1 MGCMVCLP
9 LVSIMSGMR
18 RHADA
23 DGNVIAH
30 VNEKTMSHKY
40 NLIIQGDDV
49 ATPHLKTLYSLARAS
64 GIERIAD
71 QAFRLPEAD
80 PTTRDAVAQLC
91 ETAQLDYAFV
101 PAGRKLADFKLIAMD
116 MDSTVITIECL
127 DEIADFVGKKAEVS
141 AITEAAMRGEIT
153 DWKES
158 FRRRVALLAGLD
170 HTAMQRVYDER
181 LKLTP
186 GAEQLIAAAR
196 KAGIKLVLVSGGFT
210 FFTERLKTR
219 LGLDY
224 AFSNT
229 VEITDGKFTGQVL
242 GDLVDGEAK
251 AQHVTR
257 VMRELG
263 IAKEQAIAI
272 GDGANDL
279 RMMGEVG
286 VGIAFHAKPVVRAQA
301 TYALSHVGLDGVV
314 NLFAG

>member
-1 MGCMVCLP
+1 MTP
-9 LVSIMSGMR
+9 
-18 RHADA
+18 
-23 DGNVIAH
+23 
-30 VNEKTMSHKY
+30 Y
-40 NLIIQGDDV
+40 NLIVQGEDV
-49 ATPHLKTLYSLARAS
+49 STPDLKSLYAIAEAS
-64 GIERIAD
+64 AIERVAD
-71 QAFRLPEAD
+71 QAFRLPNANPDSKNEVALRCEA
-80 PTTRDAVAQLC
+80 
-91 ETAQLDYAFV
+91 AQLDYAFV
-101 PAGRKLADFKLIAMD
+101 PAGRKLGDFKLIAMD

-170 HTAMQRVYDER
+170 QTAMQRVYDER

-186 GAEQLIAAAR
+186 GAEQLIAAAK

-210 FFTERLKTR
+210 FFTSRLKTR
-219 LGLDY
+219 LGFDY
-224 AFSNT
+224 EFSNT
-229 VEITDGKFTGQVL
+229 IEIVDGKFTGQVL

-251 AQHVTR
+251 ALHVMR
-257 VMRELG
+257 VMRDLG

-286 VGIAFHAKPVVRAQA
+286 VGVAFHAKPIVRAQA
-301 TYALSHVGLDGVV
+301 TYALSHRGLDGVV
-314 NLFAG
+314 NLFAA

>member
-1 MGCMVCLP
+1 MT
-9 LVSIMSGMR
+9 
-18 RHADA
+18 A
-23 DGNVIAH
+23 
-30 VNEKTMSHKY
+30 Y
-40 NLIIQGDDV
+40 NLIVQGEDV
-49 ATPHLKTLYSLARAS
+49 STPDLKSLYALAEAS
-64 GIERIAD
+64 AIERVAD
-71 QAFRLPEAD
+71 QAFRLPNAD
-80 PTTRDAVAQLC
+80 PDKKGEVAAHCDAAS
-91 ETAQLDYAFV
+91 LDYAFV
-101 PAGRKLADFKLIAMD
+101 PAGRKLSDFKLIAMD

-170 HTAMQRVYDER
+170 QTAMQRVYDER

-186 GAEQLIAAAR
+186 GAEQLIAAA
-196 KAGIKLVLVSGGFT
+196 KKSGIKLVLVSGGFT
-210 FFTERLKTR
+210 FFTSRLKAR
-219 LGLDY
+219 LGFDY
-224 AFSNT
+224 EFSNT
-229 VEITDGKFTGQVL
+229 IEIADGKFTGMVL

-263 IAKEQAIAI
+263 IDKEQAVAI

-286 VGIAFHAKPVVRAQA
+286 VGIAFHANPVVRAQA
-301 TYALSHVGLDGVV
+301 TYALSHVGLEGVV
-314 NLFAG
+314 NLFAA

>member
-1 MGCMVCLP
+1 MT
-9 LVSIMSGMR
+9 
-18 RHADA
+18 A
-23 DGNVIAH
+23 
-30 VNEKTMSHKY
+30 Y
-40 NLIIQGDDV
+40 NLIVQGEDV
-49 ATPHLKTLYSLARAS
+49 ATPDLKALYAIAQAS
-64 GIERIAD
+64 SIERIAD
-71 QAFRLPEAD
+71 QAFRLPNANPD
-80 PTTRDAVAQLC
+80 TKDAVAGHC
-91 ETAQLDYAFV
+91 ATAQLDFAFV
-101 PAGRKLADFKLIAMD
+101 PADRKLSDFKLIAMD

-158 FRRRVALLAGLD
+158 FRRRVALLKGLD
-170 HTAMQRVYDER
+170 HGAMQRVYDER
-181 LKLTP
+181 LQLTP
-186 GAEQLIAAAR
+186 GAEQLVAAA
-196 KAGIKLVLVSGGFT
+196 KNCGIKLVLVSGGFT
-210 FFTERLKTR
+210 FFTSKIKAR

-224 AFSNT
+224 EFSNT
-229 VEITDGKFTGQVL
+229 IEIVDGKFTGNVL

-263 IAKEQAIAI
+263 IAKEEAIAI

-279 RMMGEVG
+279 RMMSEVG

-314 NLFAG
+314 NLFGG

>member
-1 MGCMVCLP
+1 MT
-9 LVSIMSGMR
+9 
-18 RHADA
+18 A
-23 DGNVIAH
+23 
-30 VNEKTMSHKY
+30 Y
-40 NLIIQGDDV
+40 NLIIQGEDV
-49 ATPHLKTLYSLARAS
+49 STPDLKALYAIAEAS
-64 GIERIAD
+64 AIERVAD
-71 QAFRLPEAD
+71 QAFRLPNANSAKKNEVAVHC
-80 PTTRDAVAQLC
+80 DAAR
-91 ETAQLDYAFV
+91 LDYAFV
-101 PAGRKLADFKLIAMD
+101 PAGRKLSEFKLIAMD

-158 FRRRVALLAGLD
+158 FRRRVSLLAGLD
-170 HTAMQRVYDER
+170 HSAMERVYDER

-186 GAEQLIAAAR
+186 GAEQLVAAAK

-210 FFTERLKTR
+210 FFTSRLKAR
-219 LGLDY
+219 LGFDY
-224 AFSNT
+224 EFSNT
-229 VEITDGKFTGQVL
+229 IEIVDRKFTGKVL

-251 AQHVTR
+251 ARHVTR

-263 IAKEQAIAI
+263 IAKDQAIAI

-279 RMMGEVG
+279 RMMSEVG

-314 NLFAG
+314 NLFAA

>member
-1 MGCMVCLP
+1 MP
-9 LVSIMSGMR
+9 
-18 RHADA
+18 
-23 DGNVIAH
+23 AH
-30 VNEKTMSHKY
+30 
-40 NLIIQGDDV
+40 NLIIQGQDV
-49 ATPHLKTLYSLARAS
+49 STPDLKSLYAIAGAS
-64 GIERIAD
+64 GIERIAH
-71 QAFRLPEAD
+71 QAFRLPNAD
-80 PTTRDAVAQLC
+80 PATKDAVAGHC
-91 ETAQLDYAFV
+91 EDAQLDFAFV
-101 PAGRKLADFKLIAMD
+101 PAGRKLSDFKLIAMD

-127 DEIADFVGKKAEVS
+127 DEIADFVGKKTEVS

-153 DWKES
+153 DWKDS
-158 FRRRVALLAGLD
+158 FRRRVALLEGLD
-170 HTAMQRVYDER
+170 HGAMQRVYDER

-186 GAEQLIAAAR
+186 GAEQLIAAAK

-219 LGLDY
+219 LALDY
-224 AFSNT
+224 AFSNN
-229 VEITDGKFTGQVL
+229 VEVIENKFTGKVL

-251 AQHVTR
+251 AQHVKR
-257 VMRELG
+257 VMAELG